1 MRKYLLFAL
10 LLSFQ
15 LVINAQNYYLSSSL
29 SRKALVYYYEDKNGF
44 YYKKENILVEG
55 IAPIVSFYGYNKKTH
70 ELYVETTCANC
81 IVVVNEYIHKQ
92 LKKDKNIPQLKPE
105 ELSVLANAVNKKLAE
120 KFEQKNKNRQKQ
132 IDDAREKAK
141 RDSIRKAQEDSL
153 RLVAEKNKE
162 TTYRNNHKW
171 YKIPAKK
178 KYIYCN
184 LCEKNIECSDSIFC
198 YSITNDTIYW
208 NGYEDGRM
216 GMYISQIHAGKLP
229 NELMKDDGF
238 VYHRKVFNDSL
249 TTRIPMTM
257 FYAADHNYKEY
268 TNYLDKLRQKAPNG
282 LFLNWGW
289 NDEYSNITFHFEYLN
304 TNKKTIKYIE
314 VFFVV
319 TNDVG
324 DVRKTG
330 SFRGT
335 GPVEEWISANWSWEH
350 SPYYV
355 AGDASN
361 MNITKVIITYTNGT
375 KVTIPK
381 NKLCFD

>member
-1 MRKYLLFAL
+1 MRKYLLFAFL
-10 LLSFQ
+10 FSYL
-15 LVINAQNYYLSSSL
+15 LVINAQSYYLSSSL
-29 SRKALVYYYEDKNGF
+29 SRKALVYYYEDENGF
-44 YYKKENILVEG
+44 YYKKENLPVEG

-70 ELYVETTCANC
+70 ELYVETEYANC

-92 LKKDKNIPQLKPE
+92 IKKDKNIPQLKPE

-120 KFEQKNKNRQKQ
+120 KFELKNKNRQKQ

-153 RLVAEKNKE
+153 RIVAEKNKE
-162 TTYRNNHKW
+162 TEYRNTHKW
-171 YKIPAKK
+171 YMIPAKK

-184 LCEKNIECSDSIFC
+184 LCEKNIECPDSIFC

-208 NGYEDGRM
+208 NGNEDGKM
-216 GMYISQIHAGKLP
+216 GLYIYQIHAGKLP
-229 NELMKDDGF
+229 SEFMKDEGF
-238 VYHRKVFNDSL
+238 LFHKKVFNDSL

-257 FYAADHNYKEY
+257 LYAANHNYNKFVE
-268 TNYLDKLRQKAPNG
+268 YLDKLRQKAPNG

-289 NDEYSNITFHFEYLN
+289 DNEYSNISFNFEYLN
-304 TNKKTIKYIE
+304 TNKKTIKYIQ

-319 TNDVG
+319 TNAVG

-330 SFRGT
+330 SFSGT
-335 GPVEEWISANWSWEH
+335 GPVEEWISGSWNWDH

-361 MNITKVIITYTNGT
+361 MSINKVIITYTNGT